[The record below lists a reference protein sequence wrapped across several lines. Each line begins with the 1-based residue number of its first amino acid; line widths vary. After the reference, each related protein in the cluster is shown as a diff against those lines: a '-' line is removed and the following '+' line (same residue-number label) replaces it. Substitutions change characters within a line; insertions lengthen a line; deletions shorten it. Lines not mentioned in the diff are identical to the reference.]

1 VVDSDVCLSAPAYL
15 RACLLRLR
23 QRERDLAAEVR
34 RRERSARIESVVM
47 QQERNAAQRRAAA
60 REQERLERWMEQSQA
75 AEAAQ
80 QQVEA
85 KRQAQERLQFRSGLD
100 AIVAEKETARRRR
113 EEEQALESRRVRSMD
128 VIEESDW
135 EQRHVHRDRLA
146 MQKKL
151 LDEQMQVMDHPL

>member
-1 VVDSDVCLSAPAYL
+1 
-15 RACLLRLR
+15 
-23 QRERDLAAEVR
+23 VR

>member
-1 VVDSDVCLSAPAYL
+1 MFVSLRLPICL

>member
-1 VVDSDVCLSAPAYL
+1 VVDSDVCFSAPAYL

-128 VIEESDW
+128 AIEESDW